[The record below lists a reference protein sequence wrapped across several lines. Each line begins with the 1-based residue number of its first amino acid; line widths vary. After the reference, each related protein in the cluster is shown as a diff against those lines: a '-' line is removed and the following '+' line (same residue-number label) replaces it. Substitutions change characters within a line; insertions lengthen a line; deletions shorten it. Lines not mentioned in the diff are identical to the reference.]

1 MRPDLALVT
10 LHAHDDLVVGGLLL
24 QLENSGLNFRL
35 WVTVGLLLQLQNSDH
50 VQVQG
55 LVQGLV

>member
-10 LHAHDDLVVGGLLL
+10 LHAHDDLAVGGLLL

-55 LVQGLV
+55 LVQCLV